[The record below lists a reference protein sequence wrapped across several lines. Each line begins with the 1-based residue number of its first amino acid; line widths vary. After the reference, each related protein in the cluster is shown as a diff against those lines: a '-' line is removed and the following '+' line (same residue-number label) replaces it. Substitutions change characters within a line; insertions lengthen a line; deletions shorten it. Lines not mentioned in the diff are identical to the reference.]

1 MKKKYDEFVKLNIK
15 DMSKAMSDLTF
26 EFINPETKKPTIV
39 PAKHYES
46 KLGCITEQYITDI
59 TKQQFLTIMF
69 NQLSALKKED
79 ERYFNQALMCIDL
92 GLNPKDLRINEQI
105 AIEYT
110 YGFLEQKKSIEK
122 KNFHFLSQDIV
133 DTYNDSKNN
142 TLLQSQV
149 IRDTKLKEEQEY
161 RQFKK
166 DNFER

>member
-1 MKKKYDEFVKLNIK
+1 MKKQYDEFVKLNIK

-46 KLGCITEQYITDI
+46 KLECITEQYITDI